1 MARMNTTPRTPP
13 TIVLGI
19 TGGIAAYKSAELA
32 RALMKHGCVVKTVMT
47 EAATR
52 FVAPLTFR
60 TLTNEAVATSL
71 WEDSP
76 GDPVHHISLAE
87 EAEVMVI
94 APCTANVLAKLA
106 QGRADDLL
114 TTTALATEAP
124 LVIAPAMNV
133 HMWRKEVTQANVE
146 VLRAR
151 GAVIVD
157 PAYGELACGEVGEG
171 RLATVQAITSAVLQQ
186 VKRTRS
192 LKGRH
197 IVVTAGPTNEPI
209 DPVRFIGNR
218 SSGRTGFAIAGELAL
233 RGARVTLVS
242 GPVALQDPL
251 CVDVVRVETALEM
264 RDAVLAAWPNADA
277 AIATAAVADFRPAE
291 YSATKIKK
299 DGAPESL
306 ALVRNPD
313 ILAELGADKGDRVLI
328 GFAAETGDP
337 IDAARAKLVAKN
349 LDLVVGNDVSD
360 PAVGFGSPDNRV
372 WFIAAD
378 EERQLPL
385 MPKLEVAKRLADR
398 LAELL
403 RDVT

>member
-1 MARMNTTPRTPP
+1 MNNTPRIPP
-13 TIVLGI
+13 TVVLGI

-32 RALMKHGCVVKTVMT
+32 RALIKHGCVVKAVMT
-47 EAATR
+47 DAATR

-60 TLTNEAVATSL
+60 TLTNQAVATSL

-76 GDPVHHISLAE
+76 GDPVHHVSLAE

-106 QGRADDLL
+106 HGRADDLL

-133 HMWRKEVTQANVE
+133 HMWRKAVTKANVE
-146 VLRAR
+146 ALRSR
-151 GAVIVD
+151 GAIFVE

-171 RLATVQAITSAVLQQ
+171 RLAPVEAITSAVLTQ

-192 LKGRH
+192 LAGRH
-197 IVVTAGPTNEPI
+197 ILVTAGPTQEPI

-218 SSGRTGFAIAGELAL
+218 SSGKTGFAIAEELAL
-233 RGARVTLVS
+233 RGARVTLVT
-242 GPVALQDPL
+242 GPVSLPDPL
-251 CVDVVRVETALEM
+251 CVDVVRVETALQM
-264 RDAVLAAWPNADA
+264 RDAVLAAWPTADA
-277 AIATAAVADFRPAE
+277 AVATAAVADFRPAE
-291 YSATKIKK
+291 YSDAKIKK
-299 DGAPESL
+299 DVAPDSL

-313 ILAELGADKGDRVLI
+313 ILAELGADKGGRVLI

-337 IDAARAKLVAKN
+337 IDAARAKLVAKR

-360 PAVGFGSPDNRV
+360 PAVGFGSADNRV

-385 MPKLEVAKRLADR
+385 LPKREVARRLADR
-398 LAELL
+398 LVGLL
-403 RDVT
+403 PKA